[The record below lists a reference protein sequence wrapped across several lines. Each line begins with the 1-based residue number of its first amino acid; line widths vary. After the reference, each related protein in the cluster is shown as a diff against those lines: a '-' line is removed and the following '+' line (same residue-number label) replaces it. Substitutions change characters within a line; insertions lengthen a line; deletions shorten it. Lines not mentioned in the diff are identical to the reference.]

1 LYQKD
6 KIRIRIPHKKL
17 KDGGEYAKMLE
28 KIMKEKISADHL
40 LYVSLKY
47 TKTCDV
53 ILNLIRRWG
62 FMINDSVDG
71 LLDKAKKKKKIK
83 SIPAAPRQ
91 RIELVKVEF
100 KKVPEVMKTM
110 ELYEFF
116 KRIDNLK
123 TIRESEFRKDVRL
136 RIEDNGQE
144 IIINLDK
151 LKEYAATLESFISY
165 VKQFLLSK

>member
-1 LYQKD
+1 
-6 KIRIRIPHKKL
+6 
-17 KDGGEYAKMLE
+17 MLE

-53 ILNLIRRWG
+53 IINLIKRWG
-62 FMINDSVDG
+62 IMMGDCVDG
-71 LLDKAKKKKKIK
+71 LLEQLKKKKKIK
-83 SIPAAPRQ
+83 VIPTAPRQ
-91 RIELVKVEF
+91 RLELVKTLF
-100 KKVPEVMKTM
+100 RKSPEVMNAM

-116 KRIDNLK
+116 KRVDNLR

-136 RIEDNGQE
+136 KIYDNEKE

-151 LKEYAATLESFISY
+151 LKEYSAILESFISY
-165 VKQFLLSK
+165 VKQFLLAQK

>member
-1 LYQKD
+1 
-6 KIRIRIPHKKL
+6 
-17 KDGGEYAKMLE
+17 MLE

-53 ILNLIRRWG
+53 IINLIKRWTI
-62 FMINDSVDG
+62 MMSDCVDG
-71 LLDKAKKKKKIK
+71 LLEKQKKKKKIK
-83 SIPAAPRQ
+83 SIPLAPRQ
-91 RIELVKVEF
+91 RLELIKTEF
-100 KKVPEVMKTM
+100 KKVPEIMKAM

-116 KRIDNLK
+116 KRVDNLK

-136 RIEDNGQE
+136 KIYENEKE

-151 LKEYAATLESFISY
+151 LKEYASILESFISY
-165 VKQFLLSK
+165 VKQFLISK

>member
-1 LYQKD
+1 
-6 KIRIRIPHKKL
+6 
-17 KDGGEYAKMLE
+17 MLE

-53 ILNLIRRWG
+53 ILNLIRRWSV
-62 FMINDSVDG
+62 MINDSVDG
-71 LLDKAKKKKKIK
+71 LLEQLKKKKKIK

-100 KKVPEVMKTM
+100 KKVPEVMKAM

-116 KRIDNLK
+116 KRVDNLRA
-123 TIRESEFRKDVRL
+123 IRESEFRKDVRL
-136 RIEDNGQE
+136 RIDDNGKE

-151 LKEYAATLESFISY
+151 LKEYAAILESFISY
-165 VKQFLLSK
+165 VKQFLLAK

>member
-1 LYQKD
+1 
-6 KIRIRIPHKKL
+6 
-17 KDGGEYAKMLE
+17 MLE

-53 ILNLIRRWG
+53 ILNLIRRWTV
-62 FMINDSVDG
+62 MINDSVDG
-71 LLDKAKKKKKIK
+71 LLNQLKKKKKIK

-91 RIELVKVEF
+91 KIALIKEKF
-100 KKVPEVMKTM
+100 KKSPEVMKAM

-116 KRIDNLK
+116 KRVDNLR

-136 RIEDNGQE
+136 RIEDNGVE
-144 IIINLDK
+144 VIINLDK
-151 LKEYAATLESFISY
+151 LKEYAAILESFISY
-165 VKQFLLSK
+165 VKQFLLSSK

>member
-1 LYQKD
+1 
-6 KIRIRIPHKKL
+6 
-17 KDGGEYAKMLE
+17 MLE
-28 KIMKEKISADHL
+28 KIVKEKISADHL

-53 ILNLIRRWG
+53 IINLLKRWTV
-62 FMINDSVDG
+62 MVNDSVDG
-71 LLDKAKKKKKIK
+71 LLEQLKKKKKIK

-91 RIELVKVEF
+91 KSEIVKKEF
-100 KKVPEVMKTM
+100 KKVPEVMKAL

-116 KRIDNLK
+116 KKVDNLR

-136 RIEDNGQE
+136 KVYDGANE

-151 LKEYAATLESFISY
+151 LKEYAAILESFISY
-165 VKQFLLSK
+165 VKQFLLNQR

>member
-1 LYQKD
+1 
-6 KIRIRIPHKKL
+6 
-17 KDGGEYAKMLE
+17 M
-28 KIMKEKISADHL
+28 IS
-40 LYVSLKY
+40 
-47 TKTCDV
+47 
-53 ILNLIRRWG
+53 
-62 FMINDSVDG
+62 DSVDG
-71 LLDKAKKKKKIK
+71 LLDKLKKKKKIK

-100 KKVPEVMKTM
+100 KKVPEVLKTM
-110 ELYEFF
+110 ELYDFF

-136 RIEDNGQE
+136 RIEDDGKE